1 MTPLKNNQFLNNFK
15 NETRMK
21 KILFLSLLVFIFSGI
36 LFSCKDENQTK
47 FQPFDPAKPIE
58 VSGFYPD
65 SGGIATPIIIDG
77 SNFGSDT
84 TGMNVYFVDTLGVK
98 HKAGLVGSNGSK
110 IFAFVPK
117 LTYLRKMDI
126 VVERTMGDGRVI
138 SGKAEENFF
147 YKTQTSVSTVVGKPE
162 PNNNNVPTI
171 GGDFTNATFSA
182 PFAICLDDED
192 NIFVVERG
200 WSAQGHGAYQGPR
213 NDKNEGVGSNIIMV
227 DQKGQSVLVLRY
239 GANTSNAP
247 AFSDEVGSEAV
258 YVPEDAGL
266 YYYQLLKSLTYAPR
280 HRSLILDEETRNVI
294 EGNWKY
300 SFVVNKLDH
309 LVYTVMW
316 RGQLVRFNPV
326 TRNVEVLL
334 EKVIPDVPN
343 AHGSGNGSNTYC
355 IFSPL
360 EPNMLYFC
368 MEDYNMIKRVD
379 ISALTAGDKETYG
392 GEPYAG
398 RALVEGPVSGR
409 GWEDGLLENAR
420 FFAPKQMAFTADGKL
435 YIADNNNHCIRVID
449 TTVPKASATV
459 NTAIGLPQSPGFQDG
474 GPEFAKFWY
483 PTGVAV
489 NSDGSI
495 IYVADS
501 RNHVIRKLSIE

>member
-1 MTPLKNNQFLNNFK
+1 
-15 NETRMK
+15 MK
-21 KILFLSLLVFIFSGI
+21 KILFLSLSI
-36 LFSCKDENQTK
+36 LFFMGMFFSCKEDGQTN
-47 FQPFDPAKPIE
+47 FQAFDPTKPIE
-58 VSGFYPD
+58 ITGFYPD
-65 SGGIATPIIIDG
+65 SGGIATPFIIEG

-84 TGMNVYFVDTLGVK
+84 TGMKVYFVDTLGVK
-98 HKAGLVGSNGSK
+98 HMAGLVGSNGQK
-110 IFAFVPK
+110 IYAFVPK
-117 LTYLRKMDI
+117 LTYLRRMEI
-126 VVERTMGDGRVI
+126 MVERTKKDGGIV
-138 SGKAEENFF
+138 SGKANDNFF

-162 PNNNNVPTI
+162 PNNNNVPTL
-171 GGDFTNATFSA
+171 GGDFTTATFSA

-192 NIFVVERG
+192 NIFVVERS
-200 WSAQGHGAYQGPR
+200 WSAQGHGSHQGAR
-213 NDKNEGVGSNIIMV
+213 NDKNEGVGSNIVLV
-227 DQKGQSVLVLRY
+227 DTKGQTVLVMRY
-239 GANTSNAP
+239 GANHSNAP
-247 AFSDEVGSEAV
+247 AYSDESGNEAV

-266 YYYQLLKSLTYAPR
+266 YYYQMMKSLSYAPR
-280 HRSLILDEETRNVI
+280 HRSLILSEETRNVI

-300 SFVVNKLDH
+300 SFVVNKLDN

-334 EKVIPDVPN
+334 DKVVPDAPN

-355 IFSPL
+355 VFSPL
-360 EPNMLYFC
+360 EPNMLY
-368 MEDYNMIKRVD
+368 MALEDYNMIKRVD
-379 ISALTAGDKETYG
+379 ISDLGDKDKATYA

-398 RALVEGPVSGR
+398 RALIEGPVNGR

-420 FFAPKQMAFTADGKL
+420 FFAPKQMAFTSDGKL
-435 YIADNNNHCIRVID
+435 YIADNNNHCIRIID
-449 TTVPKASATV
+449 TTVPKNIATV

-501 RNHVIRKLSIE
+501 KNHVIRKLSIE

>member
-1 MTPLKNNQFLNNFK
+1 
-15 NETRMK
+15 MK
-21 KILFLSLLVFIFSGI
+21 RIHLLGLFIALFVGVFLS
-36 LFSCKDENQTK
+36 CRDDNKQTN

-58 VSGFYPD
+58 ITGFYPD
-65 SGGIATPIIIDG
+65 SGGIATPFIIEG

-84 TGMNVYFVDTLGVK
+84 TGMKVYFVDTLGVK
-98 HKAGLVGSNGSK
+98 HRAGLVGSNGQK
-110 IFAFVPK
+110 IYAFVPK
-117 LTYLRKMDI
+117 LTYLRKME
-126 VVERTMGDGRVI
+126 VMVERTKENGEVV
-138 SGKAEENFF
+138 SGKADDNFF

-162 PNNNNVPTI
+162 PNNNNVATL
-171 GGDFTNATFSA
+171 GGDFTTATFSA

-192 NIFVVERG
+192 NIFVVERS
-200 WSAQGHGAYQGPR
+200 WSAQGHGSHQGAR
-213 NDKNEGVGSNIIMV
+213 NDKNEGVGSNLVLV
-227 DQKGQSVLVLRY
+227 DTKGQSVLVMRY
-239 GANTSNAP
+239 GANHSNAP
-247 AFSDEVGSEAV
+247 AFSDQSGSEAV

-266 YYYQLLKSLTYAPR
+266 YYYQLMKSLSYAPR
-280 HRSLILDEETRNVI
+280 HRSLILSEETRNVI

-300 SFVVNKLDH
+300 SFVVNKIDH

-316 RGQLVRFNPV
+316 KGQLVRFNPV

-334 EKVIPDVPN
+334 DKVVPDAPN
-343 AHGSGNGSNTYC
+343 AHGSGNGSNIYC
-355 IFSPL
+355 VFSPL
-360 EPNMLYFC
+360 EPNMLY
-368 MEDYNMIKRVD
+368 MALEDYNMIKRVD
-379 ISALTAGDKETYG
+379 ISALGDKDKATYG

-398 RALVEGPVSGR
+398 RAIVEGPVNGR

-420 FFAPKQMAFTADGKL
+420 FFAPKQMAFTSDGKL
-435 YIADNNNHCIRVID
+435 YIADNNNHCIRIID
-449 TTVPKASATV
+449 TTVPKDLATV

>member
-1 MTPLKNNQFLNNFK
+1 
-15 NETRMK
+15 MK
-21 KILFLSLLVFIFSGI
+21 KILFLSLLVTLFTGLF
-36 LFSCKDENQTK
+36 FSCKDEGQTN

-84 TGMNVYFVDTLGVK
+84 TGMKVYFVDTLGVK
-98 HKAGLVGSNGSK
+98 HEAGLVGSNGQK
-110 IFAFVPK
+110 IYAFVPK
-117 LTYLRKMDI
+117 LTYLRKMEI
-126 VVERTMGDGRVI
+126 MVERTLQDGKAV
-138 SGKAEENFF
+138 SGKADENFF
-147 YKTQTSVSTVVGKPE
+147 YKTQTSVSTVVGRPE
-162 PNNNNVPTI
+162 SNNNSVPTV
-171 GGDFTNATFSA
+171 GGDFTNATLSA

-192 NIFVVERG
+192 NIFIVERS
-200 WSAQGHGAYQGPR
+200 WSAQGHGAIQAPK
-213 NDKNEGVGSNIIMV
+213 NDKGENVSSNLVIA
-227 DQKGQSVLVLRY
+227 DQKSQTVLVMRY
-239 GANTSNAP
+239 AANHSNAP
-247 AFSDEVGSEAV
+247 AFSDEEGNEAV

-266 YYYQLLKSLTYAPR
+266 YYYQMLKSLSYAPR
-280 HRSLILDEETRNVI
+280 HRSLILDEDSRSVI

-300 SFVVNKLDH
+300 SFVVNKNDH
-309 LVYTVMW
+309 MVYTVMW

-334 EKVIPDVPN
+334 DQVTPSVPN
-343 AHGSGNGSNTYC
+343 AHQGTNGSNTYC
-355 IFSPL
+355 VFSPL
-360 EPNMLYFC
+360 EPNVLYFSL
-368 MEDYNMIKRVD
+368 EDYNIIKRVD
-379 ISALTAGDKETYG
+379 VGDLANKDRATYR
-392 GEPYAG
+392 GEDYAG
-398 RALVEGPVSGR
+398 RALLEGPVNGR

-449 TTVPKASATV
+449 TTVPKDLATV
-459 NTAIGLPQSPGFQDG
+459 NTAIGLPQTPGFQDG